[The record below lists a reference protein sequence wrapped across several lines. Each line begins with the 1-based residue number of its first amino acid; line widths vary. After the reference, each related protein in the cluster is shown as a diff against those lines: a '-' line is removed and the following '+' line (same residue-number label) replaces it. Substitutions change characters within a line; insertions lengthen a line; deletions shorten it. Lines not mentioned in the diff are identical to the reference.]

1 MKTVTLDLPTMFG
14 DHHVV
19 EVRRLLFELKGVEEV
34 NASSAFRVIEVSFKE
49 DQIAADQIKAKLD
62 DAGYL
67 GEIPIPV
74 ESSVAVNQRP
84 EGEKSFFRHTAAFEQ
99 VKNVGFG
106 QQMPISGRPLWP
118 CPGMGP
124 VKKMDEQ

>member
-19 EVRRLLFELKGVEEV
+19 EVRRILFELKGVAEV
-34 NASSAFRVIEVSFKE
+34 YASSAFRVIEVSFEE
-49 DQIAADQIKAKLD
+49 DQVAVDQIKAKLN

-67 GEIPIPV
+67 GEISIPV
-74 ESSVAVNQRP
+74 ESNVAVNQR
-84 EGEKSFFRHTAAFEQ
+84 GEDEETFFRHTAAFEQ
-99 VKNVGFG
+99 VKTVGFG
-106 QQMPISGRPLWP
+106 QHVPSSGRPLWP

-124 VKKMDEQ
+124 IKNMDE

>member
-1 MKTVTLDLPTMFG
+1 MKTITLDLPTMFG

-34 NASSAFRVIEVSFKE
+34 YASSGFRVIEVSF
-49 DQIAADQIKAKLD
+49 DDDLIAVDQIKATLD
-62 DAGYL
+62 ASGYL
-67 GEIPIPV
+67 EEISIPV

-84 EGEKSFFRHTAAFEQ
+84 EGEKSYFRHTAAFE
-99 VKNVGFG
+99 KVGGVSFG
-106 QQMPISGRPLWP
+106 QNMPVSGRPLWP

-124 VKKMDEQ
+124 NKKMDE